1 MSNRTTEIGNLHLEG
16 QIKLLKQET
25 SPIGEVDSGKIYAK
39 EEEDESTAI
48 YALDSA
54 GNETK
59 LSSHNEEG
67 EWVYFSQN
75 IKTGKKVKINMEK
88 MIRKLEQITGESF
101 FEEYIEAK

>member
-25 SPIGEVDSGKIYAK
+25 SPSGEVDSGKIYAK

>member
-1 MSNRTTEIGNLHLEG
+1 MSEQNNYLGNAHLEG
-16 QIKLLKQET
+16 SLILKKRE
-25 SPIGEVDSGKIYAK
+25 EVQSVDEDCGKIYAK
-39 EEEDESTAI
+39 EEVDGSTAI
-48 YALDSA
+48 YALDSD

-75 IKTGKKVKINMEK
+75 IKTGKKVKVNMEK

-101 FEEYIEAK
+101 FEECIEAK

>member
-1 MSNRTTEIGNLHLEG
+1 MSQQNNYLGNAHLEG
-16 QIKLLKQET
+16 ALILKKRET
-25 SPIGEVDSGKIYAK
+25 DEGAEVDSGKIYAK

>member
-1 MSNRTTEIGNLHLEG
+1 MSDRTTEIGNLHLEG
-16 QIKLLKQET
+16 EIKLSKQESSST
-25 SPIGEVDSGKIYAK
+25 PEANCGKIYAK

-48 YALDSA
+48 YVLDSA

-67 EWVYFSQN
+67 EWLYFSQN
-75 IKTGKKVKINMEK
+75 IKTGKKVRVNMEK

>member
-1 MSNRTTEIGNLHLEG
+1 MSDRTTEIGNLHLEG
-16 QIKLLKQET
+16 EIKLLKQEA
-25 SPIGEVDSGKIYAK
+25 SPNGEVDCGKIYAK

-101 FEEYIEAK
+101 FEECIEAK